1 MIWYNLRF
9 AFNRILNDK
18 GFSAINIIGLVVGI
32 TSFLM
37 LFLFVANEKSYDKH
51 FPNYQNIY
59 RVTSVPFGSEETPWA
74 RSLGFVNPAISN
86 FPEVEMATQFSHCPM
101 GSIRIGEE
109 KFQQNDIM
117 SVDTNFIRMFTVEST
132 MGDLNEIV
140 KPNVAFITEDFA
152 KKHFGNE
159 NPVGKIIEIDA
170 LQYVRNL
177 GLFEIR
183 GIIKNTHPK
192 THFNY
197 EILIS
202 QKGALEKRY
211 EMLPEQKIQWVYNYV
226 LLKNNSSPEQ
236 VTSKI
241 LNYFNASSL
250 KSSVGP
256 TEYHFNLIPLADIH
270 LKSNS
275 RFELKESSNKINISL
290 FVVISFV
297 ILFVSILNS
306 INLTIAKIIQRT
318 KEIGIKKSIGAN
330 TTQLTSPI
338 LFEVFLQCLISI
350 VLSLFLLENLRPAIK
365 NFFEVDFNVYFN
377 EPAVYLCIL
386 GIIVISLGLTA
397 LFVGFNL
404 FSKASTI
411 DILSR
416 KSKYSGNRVLKMLL
430 ITQVAVVISL
440 LSGTFLVNKQ
450 INFVFNKPLGFD
462 KENVLVV
469 HLNDLTKDPAVF
481 ANELKLQSSIVSVGF
496 TNQHFGYP
504 TQSYNLEG
512 FGIDGNA
519 ELVFANY
526 SYLETMNINLEKNW
540 FQLSDDTISGL
551 VVNNHLYNRLME
563 KHGNIEAL
571 QEYQNSQNTNNIKII
586 GVTSDFNYR
595 SAHEPIGDFA
605 FLLGESF
612 SRGRFTHI
620 RLKPNST
627 MSDIKSIENVWKAH
641 YPGQD
646 FNYFFIDEKINQQ
659 YKGEIILRR
668 ILLAFSIIGAL
679 ICIIGVSALSLYI
692 SQQST
697 KEIGIRKVNGA
708 KTWEVMALLNMNFV
722 KWVTIAFFIAIPI
735 SWFVLRMWLQN
746 FAFKTDIK
754 WWIFALSGTMVL
766 GIILIIVSWQSW
778 KVAKSNPIEAL
789 RYE

>member
-241 LNYFNASSL
+241 LDYFNASSL

-350 VLSLFLLENLRPAIK
+350 
-365 NFFEVDFNVYFN
+365 
-377 EPAVYLCIL
+377 
-386 GIIVISLGLTA
+386 
-397 LFVGFNL
+397 
-404 FSKASTI
+404 
-411 DILSR
+411 
-416 KSKYSGNRVLKMLL
+416 
-430 ITQVAVVISL
+430 
-440 LSGTFLVNKQ
+440 
-450 INFVFNKPLGFD
+450 
-462 KENVLVV
+462 
-469 HLNDLTKDPAVF
+469 
-481 ANELKLQSSIVSVGF
+481 
-496 TNQHFGYP
+496 
-504 TQSYNLEG
+504 
-512 FGIDGNA
+512 
-519 ELVFANY
+519 
-526 SYLETMNINLEKNW
+526 
-540 FQLSDDTISGL
+540 
-551 VVNNHLYNRLME
+551 
-563 KHGNIEAL
+563 
-571 QEYQNSQNTNNIKII
+571 
-586 GVTSDFNYR
+586 
-595 SAHEPIGDFA
+595 
-605 FLLGESF
+605 
-612 SRGRFTHI
+612 
-620 RLKPNST
+620 
-627 MSDIKSIENVWKAH
+627 
-641 YPGQD
+641 
-646 FNYFFIDEKINQQ
+646 
-659 YKGEIILRR
+659 
-668 ILLAFSIIGAL
+668 
-679 ICIIGVSALSLYI
+679 
-692 SQQST
+692 
-697 KEIGIRKVNGA
+697 
-708 KTWEVMALLNMNFV
+708 
-722 KWVTIAFFIAIPI
+722 
-735 SWFVLRMWLQN
+735 
-746 FAFKTDIK
+746 
-754 WWIFALSGTMVL
+754 
-766 GIILIIVSWQSW
+766 
-778 KVAKSNPIEAL
+778 
-789 RYE
+789 